1 MARAGLR
8 RGHEESG
15 ERPSISRKGFC
26 RKACIKRGRGWCQ
39 ESVQPTFRSVIVES
53 FLCVSDL
60 SKGNYIRSTTPEGKR
75 KSELGSL
82 VSFLVKKLPCAKP
95 TPICGVHLQQA
106 NRRSANRTATRQ

>member
-1 MARAGLR
+1 MTRSWMYLA
-8 RGHEESG
+8 
-15 ERPSISRKGFC
+15 RKGVIGRPLC
-26 RKACIKRGRGWCQ
+26 RPRLHRSRPPITTPRSGF
-39 ESVQPTFRSVIVES
+39 VQPTFRSVIVES

-106 NRRSANRTATRQ
+106 NR